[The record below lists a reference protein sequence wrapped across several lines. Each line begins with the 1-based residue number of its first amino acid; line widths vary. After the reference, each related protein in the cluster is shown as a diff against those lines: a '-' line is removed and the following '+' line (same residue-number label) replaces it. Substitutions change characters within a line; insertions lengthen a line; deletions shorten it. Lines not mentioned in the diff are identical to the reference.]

1 MKKVSLNVNE
11 YLDSLPE
18 EFANEMRL
26 LHVNIAGHMKNIE
39 SAIWQG
45 VFWGGSDQ
53 TIIGYGDLI
62 YQRPSKENVEW
73 FVVGLARQK
82 NYYSVY
88 INASEDGQYILKKY
102 ADKLGKVK
110 VGSGSL
116 SFTRLEDVNMEELMN
131 LVDIARAQSIGKT
144 NT

>member
-1 MKKVSLNVNE
+1 MKKVSLSVND
-11 YLDSLPE
+11 YLASLPE

-26 LHVNIAGHMKNIE
+26 LHSNIAAHMKNIE
-39 SAIWQG
+39 PVIWQG

-62 YQRPSKENVEW
+62 YQRPGKEKVEW

-116 SFTRLEDVNMEELMN
+116 SFTKLEDVNMEELMK
-131 LVDIARAQSIGKT
+131 LVDVARNQSTEAQ
-144 NT
+144 

>member
-1 MKKVSLNVNE
+1 MKKVSLSVND
-11 YLDSLPE
+11 YLASLPE

-26 LHVNIAGHMKNIE
+26 LHTNIAEHMKNIE
-39 SAIWQG
+39 PVIWQG

-62 YQRPSKENVEW
+62 YQRPGKEKVEW

-116 SFTRLEDVNMEELMN
+116 SFTKLADVNMKELMK
-131 LVDIARAQSIGKT
+131 LVDVARNQST
-144 NT
+144 EAR

>member
-1 MKKVSLNVNE
+1 MKRVSLSVNE

-18 EFANEMRL
+18 EFAKEMRL
-26 LHVNIAGHMKNIE
+26 VHTSIAGHMKNIKPV
-39 SAIWQG
+39 IWQG

-62 YQRPSKENVEW
+62 YQRPGKEKVEW

-110 VGSGSL
+110 IGSGSL
-116 SFTRLEDVNMEELMN
+116 SFAKLEDVNMEELMK
-131 LVDIARAQSIGKT
+131 LVDIARAQSIEKT